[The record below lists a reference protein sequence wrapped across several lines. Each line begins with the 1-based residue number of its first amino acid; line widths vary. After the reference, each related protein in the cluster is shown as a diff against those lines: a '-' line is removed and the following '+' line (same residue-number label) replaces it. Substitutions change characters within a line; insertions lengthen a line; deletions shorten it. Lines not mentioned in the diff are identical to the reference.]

1 LDTGTAWADDRH
13 FSLEKD
19 KFRWPE
25 GETLRYLTK
34 QHWDKN
40 LNAQYTCPTL
50 ADGYKSQLFG
60 EDTSKQ
66 KCGKVQPQG
75 KNWVYWETGSFF
87 LFQDQCLRGSH
98 PAPGPTCIQD
108 AEVYHN
114 TVSVATLKAT
124 GQAKEFTVM
133 SGNMNEK
140 VQMLQVCSPDILV
153 DLLICLRTHIL
164 IVCATR
170 GRVVVR
176 VLHCD
181 GQHTWCSALL
191 STDRRQMLRALCI
204 HLDPLD
210 SEQPIE
216 YLKPEGHFL
225 AGPDGNP
232 GSYST
237 IKVFWLARDRIFP
250 SEW

>member
-1 LDTGTAWADDRH
+1 M
-13 FSLEKD
+13 
-19 KFRWPE
+19 PE
-25 GETLRYLTK
+25 
-34 QHWDKN
+34 
-40 LNAQYTCPTL
+40 
-50 ADGYKSQLFG
+50 
-60 EDTSKQ
+60 
-66 KCGKVQPQG
+66 G

-133 SGNMNEK
+133 SGNINEK
-140 VQMLQVCSPDILV
+140 VQMLQVCRPDIPF

-164 IVCATR
+164 IVPHAGAWSCVCSVAY
-170 GRVVVR
+170 
-176 VLHCD
+176 
-181 GQHTWCSALL
+181 GQHNWCSALL

-225 AGPDGNP
+225 WGPDGNP

>member
-1 LDTGTAWADDRH
+1 VITRCGLPSDLNTGTVWADDRH

-19 KFRWPE
+19 KYMWPE
-25 GETLRYLTK
+25 GEKLRDLTK

-50 ADGYKSQLFG
+50 ADGYRSQLFG

-66 KCGKVQPQG
+66 KCGKVQPQS
-75 KNWVYWETGSFF
+75 KIWVYWETGSFF

-108 AEVYHN
+108 TEVYHN
-114 TVSVATLKAT
+114 TVPVATLKAT

-140 VQMLQVCSPDILV
+140 VQMLQVCCPDMLL

-164 IVCATR
+164 IVPHAVAWLCVCSIAMDNTLGVPLCSR
-170 GRVVVR
+170 
-176 VLHCD
+176 LTD
-181 GQHTWCSALL
+181 GEWCSTLH
-191 STDRRQMLRALCI
+191 S
-204 HLDPLD
+204 P
-210 SEQPIE
+210 
-216 YLKPEGHFL
+216 
-225 AGPDGNP
+225 
-232 GSYST
+232 
-237 IKVFWLARDRIFP
+237 
-250 SEW
+250 